1 MIEREKAIKDGIS
14 ATKRELV
21 NIRIGLQG
29 KEFTNSSLPILMY
42 ALAFKRAPNHP
53 QADDLR
59 WFIAS
64 NLALLVQEQRSFWPF
79 EGEDDHVEISK
90 KHKYRVETNRMNLSG
105 DLSTLVR
112 QSPDGTIQVWDTL
125 TRRRKATIRTDHH
138 NPMDLQLND
147 NGSYLAIHNK
157 SDQLA
162 SSDYVSAVS
171 FPYWGDLKLDEVKST
186 KDQGALTFWD
196 TTTGQLIFSLNE
208 PTNIVGK
215 FAGSGDRYLTQGQ
228 DNHESTAKVL
238 LWDVSKHGRLI
249 SEHPGFRLWSPL
261 RIFWGGQQSPDGRFV
276 LLFDYYKH
284 SLGILDT
291 TIGNLCVID
300 FEPDW
305 VAFSHSGKEVA
316 TLRMVKNAKDAKDPK
331 AYVYSNQKLIL
342 SFHDTQTGQQIRSNV
357 SFDPSFYPSDS
368 DFKYTQNDKYI
379 IAMDYMYSLATG
391 RKLSIFGRP
400 STFSLCND
408 WRFSRGSSVAISTD
422 GQRAVNYSTLQFLTN
437 PGGRSIHPAA
447 EEHLLLGRLFDSG
460 PSLWDVRSNMRFYRN
475 FTDDDTFHQIDY
487 HEFRTIKTEFREDL
501 HVSRKN
507 DYLEVLPRKPFTM
520 DPDVIEIWAE
530 VLTRSRLV
538 EEYGDYKKVPLTEGE
553 WEERRQRLIESL
565 PHSPSPFLTTVAHDR
580 TFWLR
585 EEAKISRREISG
597 QLLIDPS
604 WFYWL
609 RSQEPT
615 LETRIELLNRIVALE
630 PKWFYFH
637 IRGLIQGQL
646 KNWDAAA
653 SDFRLAAQTT
663 GDWYW
668 RCERGIFMSDVM
680 DRLNVAADPKQL
692 LVDELKMSP
701 ETAAI
706 LLRGLQL
713 KKPDTAGTIETPR

>member
-1 MIEREKAIKDGIS
+1 
-14 ATKRELV
+14 
-21 NIRIGLQG
+21 
-29 KEFTNSSLPILMY
+29 
-42 ALAFKRAPNHP
+42 
-53 QADDLR
+53 
-59 WFIAS
+59 
-64 NLALLVQEQRSFWPF
+64 
-79 EGEDDHVEISK
+79 
-90 KHKYRVETNRMNLSG
+90 
-105 DLSTLVR
+105 
-112 QSPDGTIQVWDTL
+112 
-125 TRRRKATIRTDHH
+125 
-138 NPMDLQLND
+138 
-147 NGSYLAIHNK
+147 
-157 SDQLA
+157 
-162 SSDYVSAVS
+162 
-171 FPYWGDLKLDEVKST
+171 
-186 KDQGALTFWD
+186 
-196 TTTGQLIFSLNE
+196 
-208 PTNIVGK
+208 
-215 FAGSGDRYLTQGQ
+215 
-228 DNHESTAKVL
+228 
-238 LWDVSKHGRLI
+238 
-249 SEHPGFRLWSPL
+249 
-261 RIFWGGQQSPDGRFV
+261 
-276 LLFDYYKH
+276 
-284 SLGILDT
+284 
-291 TIGNLCVID
+291 
-300 FEPDW
+300 
-305 VAFSHSGKEVA
+305 
-316 TLRMVKNAKDAKDPK
+316 
-331 AYVYSNQKLIL
+331 
-342 SFHDTQTGQQIRSNV
+342 
-357 SFDPSFYPSDS
+357 
-368 DFKYTQNDKYI
+368 
-379 IAMDYMYSLATG
+379 
-391 RKLSIFGRP
+391 
-400 STFSLCND
+400 
-408 WRFSRGSSVAISTD
+408 
-422 GQRAVNYSTLQFLTN
+422 
-437 PGGRSIHPAA
+437 
-447 EEHLLLGRLFDSG
+447 
-460 PSLWDVRSNMRFYRN
+460 
-475 FTDDDTFHQIDY
+475 
-487 HEFRTIKTEFREDL
+487 
-501 HVSRKN
+501 
-507 DYLEVLPRKPFTM
+507 M